1 MIYTY
6 ITLNLESNSKKSNM
20 INLQQD
26 LEKVKNKTYKNRN
39 ALVKLNYYISNLTI
53 NITFVDFN
61 FLNLFKHK
69 LLNSVSLFYILISL
83 YCVKICRWN
92 EYANS
97 AYPIFHGNYYSFLN
111 DTIALEEY
119 SYCHAEN
126 IDL

>member
-1 MIYTY
+1 
-6 ITLNLESNSKKSNM
+6 M

-26 LEKVKNKTYKNRN
+26 LEKVKSKCSNNKNGL
-39 ALVKLNYYISNLTI
+39 AKLNYCINNLTLYI
-53 NITFVDFN
+53 NSVDLS
-61 FLNLFKHK
+61 FLNLLKHK
-69 LLNSVSLFYILISL
+69 ILNSVSLYYILVLL

-97 AYPIFHGNYYSFLN
+97 AYPILHGNYYSFLN
-111 DTIALEEY
+111 ATFTLEEY